1 VNEIDVCNKHM
12 HDSYPSILTIKKRK
26 ELKWYFSKKN
36 DMFSSNSLVLF
47 FLALKERRKKKSE
60 NKSKPNREEVES
72 RLMR

>member
-1 VNEIDVCNKHM
+1 MNEIDVSNKHI

-47 FLALKERRKKKSE
+47 FLALKERRKKKVKIKA
-60 NKSKPNREEVES
+60 NQTAKK
-72 RLMR
+72 